1 MASYVGIDIG
11 GANTKV
17 AVLSF
22 GPDGAETISTSCT
35 YFPVWQRRDE
45 LASMLR
51 GVVSSLPTD
60 VLGIGVTMTCEL
72 SDTYETKAEGV
83 SHVLDCIDEVARD
96 TEVRVLDVSGH
107 LLDTTRARKAPV
119 AVAAANWYASAFLA
133 AKRFPDAL
141 LLDTGSTST
150 DIIPIIDGIVAPKG
164 GTDLE
169 RLGTGELVYTGL
181 LRTNLAAV
189 SQFAE
194 IGGIR
199 YGVSSELFAQSADV
213 HLVLENIDEERYTCD
228 TLDGRGVTVPEAM
241 ARICRVVC
249 ADMTQLSTDDIREL
263 SRFFADRQIEAV
275 RNGIATVCAG
285 IRSTPPL
292 AIVAGIGAEA
302 LARPAAVRA
311 GIGCVRSF
319 SQAFGDGSG
328 DVAPS
333 VGLAHMVREDLL
345 A

>member
-17 AVLSF
+17 AVLSL
-22 GPDGAETISTSCT
+22 GPDGVETISTSCT

-107 LLDTTRARKAPV
+107 LLDTVRARNAPL

-141 LLDTGSTST
+141 LLDAGSTST
-150 DIIPIIDGIVAPKG
+150 DIIPIIDGRVAPRG

-194 IGGIR
+194 MGGKK
-199 YGVSSELFAQSADV
+199 YGISSELFAQSADV
-213 HLVLENIDEERYTCD
+213 HLVLGNIGEEGYTCD
-228 TLDGRGVTVPEAM
+228 TLDGRGVSVPEAM

-249 ADMTQLSTDDIREL
+249 ADMTQLAKGDIREL
-263 SRFFADRQIEAV
+263 SRFFVERQIEAV
-275 RNGIATVCAG
+275 RNGIAMVCG
-285 IRSTPPL
+285 EMHGTPPM

-311 GIGCVRSF
+311 GIGRVRSF
-319 SQAFGDGSG
+319 SEEFGPGAG

-333 VGLAHMVREDLL
+333 VGLAHMIKEDLV
-345 A
+345 